1 MGKDGSWCKYYGTI
15 HRSGYLDTDGCTI
28 KNDYCE
34 HTIDADEDCSY
45 FEDKYSSSSG
55 GCFMTSACVS
65 YMGKEDDCVELET
78 LRKFRDTKLKKYKC
92 GQSLINE
99 YYLVAPSIVESIEK
113 SPKKDKYYQD
123 IYDLVC
129 QCVDKVNENKDDEAI
144 DIYLRMFYKY
154 RIIFDK

>member
-1 MGKDGSWCKYYGTI
+1 MGVWANSCKYYQDRGNAE
-15 HRSGYLDTDGCTI
+15 RAWCSYEDRECWLSASF
-28 KNDYCE
+28 K
-34 HTIDADEDCSY
+34 DADKYCDN
-45 FEDKYSSSSG
+45 FELKS
-55 GCFMTSACVS
+55 GCFMTSACVD

-144 DIYLRMFYKY
+144 DIYLRM
-154 RIIFDK
+154 